1 MKSDEQVQQDVM
13 DELKWEPSIHAAQ
26 IGVEVH
32 DGVVTLAGE
41 VGSYPEKWSAEQVV
55 LRVAGVKALAV
66 NLKVKLSE
74 PGQRADADI
83 ALSAQNTLRWSMSVP
98 QDAVKVLVE
107 NGWLVLSGD
116 VEWQYQRQAAAEA
129 VRHLHGV
136 TGVSNQIG
144 IKPPIS
150 ARVVKADKVARL
162 LRVARAGQLDK
173 AAEDYFPVEVG
184 KAARRLEETLVA
196 RIKEATKPMVINR
209 MVLRTVTKRIKRD
222 PKTKCLS

>member
-26 IGVEVH
+26 IGVEVR

-41 VGSYPEKWSAEQVV
+41 VGSYPEKWGAEQVV
-55 LRVAGVKALAV
+55 LRIGGVKALAV

-74 PGQRADADI
+74 LGARTDADI

-98 QDAVKVLVE
+98 QDAVKVQVE

-129 VRHLHGV
+129 VRHLPGI

-144 IKPPIS
+144 IKPLPS
-150 ARVVKADKVARL
+150 ALVVKADIEAALQRT
-162 LRVARAGQLDK
+162 ASSDSK
-173 AAEDYFPVEVG
+173 AISVEVVG
-184 KAARRLEETLVA
+184 ANVTL
-196 RIKEATKPMVINR
+196 TG
-209 MVLRTVTKRIKRD
+209 TVHSWAERD
-222 PKTKCLS
+222 LVTRSAWRSAGVHEVVDQMKLVD